1 MTSSSA
7 QDPDQIWRQ
16 KNSPGA
22 LPAPPITALTY
33 PRTVYVNSVTGNDAG
48 SGTLAL
54 PWKTLARAW
63 AERQHYLVL
72 RAKFTVQLLGVGPY
86 DLSPMQGSACEDD
99 GFFVVLGDPT
109 VNVVLA
115 TGTATGDLVGNVLP
129 TSALAVNVGKNEFL
143 RFTTGFYATAVFQVN
158 ENAANSVTIANRQTR
173 GEQATPIGNGDAFQI
188 VRPGT
193 VIRISG
199 GFSDAPP
206 IENLTGITRDA
217 VDLQS
222 VRHVFYGVH
231 FVAAVV
237 GSRPSLAAAALAF
250 GFCRLDT
257 GLIVSAQ
264 SIVQGGQLRAEVIG
278 LPVTPAGRNLV
289 YGAGLVNT
297 TQSLSMSGGQL
308 NGVVSS
314 TTTISF
320 LDNGFAFFNWVGG
333 SAAQVNVFNGRVTAS
348 DFGDYLIQG
357 RVRISNAGAVMLV
370 QFGTWRFVLTS
381 GSCFVVQNGGYLEV
395 GSAFSAA
402 NPSGGT
408 TDVNGYGVDVRG
420 GGRVLYRNVTPA
432 LTGGTAGS
440 DLRTTNVPIAPNAAL
455 NANGASVAIAADSL
469 LG

>member
-250 GFCRLDT
+250 GFCRLVT

-264 SIVQGGQLRAEVIG
+264 SIVQGG
-278 LPVTPAGRNLV
+278 
-289 YGAGLVNT
+289 
-297 TQSLSMSGGQL
+297 
-308 NGVVSS
+308 
-314 TTTISF
+314 
-320 LDNGFAFFNWVGG
+320 
-333 SAAQVNVFNGRVTAS
+333 AQVNVFNGRVTAS